1 MPSCWPGA
9 YFGFCL
15 PLMEEAMEPD
25 LGEGYHEA
33 PSQGDGW
40 RWVGDGH
47 LASGT
52 LLDAGMCL
60 LPHTA
65 QAPKAATFRT
75 FLWAIRHQQEAQIL
89 SPDFLETSHRFW
101 GWTWQL
107 LCPLLGG
114 GRRLG
119 DPRGTQQPRAL
130 PGHEGFQHVLWQ
142 SPMKNTG

>member
-1 MPSCWPGA
+1 MPSCWHGT

-33 PSQGDGW
+33 PSQEDGW
-40 RWVGDGH
+40 CWVGDGH

-65 QAPKAATFRT
+65 QAPKAATFRM

-101 GWTWQL
+101 GPACAHCWVVAGGWGT
-107 LCPLLGG
+107 PG
-114 GRRLG
+114 GRSSPG
-119 DPRGTQQPRAL
+119 PCQGMRGFSTSCGKAP
-130 PGHEGFQHVLWQ
+130 
-142 SPMKNTG
+142 